1 MKFRINDFIW
11 LSKKNE
17 LFEKVNNWVKLLNK
31 KVEIVPEV
39 KNKFKLKATFV
50 ESINFLVNYPTTDKH
65 SLIKEFTLKQWEHEI
80 ELKNPAN
87 VFFKIFLTSNNFLSN
102 SKVVLEIFQ
111 LKNNEIVEKKQ
122 AIFKI
127 GKELNN
133 NEWLKI
139 SCVANDK

>member
-1 MKFRINDFIW
+1 MKFRIPGFIW
-11 LSKKNE
+11 FNKKDE
-17 LFEKVNNWVKLLNK
+17 LFEKVNNWFKQLNK
-31 KVEIVPEV
+31 KVDIVPEV
-39 KNKFKLKATFV
+39 KSRFRLKATFV
-50 ESINFLVNYPTTDKH
+50 ESINFLVNYPTNDKH

-111 LKNNEIVEKKQ
+111 LKNNEIIEKKQ

-127 GKELNN
+127 GKDLNN

-139 SCVANDK
+139 SWVSNDK

>member
-1 MKFRINDFIW
+1 MKFRIPGFIW
-11 LSKKNE
+11 LNKKDE
-17 LFEKVNNWVKLLNK
+17 LFEKINNLFKQLNK

-39 KNKFKLKATFV
+39 KSRFRLKATFA
-50 ESINFLVNYPTTDKH
+50 ESINFLVKYPTTDKH

-80 ELKNPAN
+80 ELVNPAN

-111 LKNNEIVEKKQ
+111 LKNNEIIEKKQ

-139 SCVANDK
+139 SWV

>member
-1 MKFRINDFIW
+1 MKFRIPNFNW
-11 LSKKNE
+11 LHKKDE
-17 LFEKVNNWVKLLNK
+17 LFTTLNSWFKLLNK
-31 KVEIVPEV
+31 KEEIVPVE
-39 KNKFKLKATFV
+39 KSRFKLKATFA
-50 ESINFLVNYPTTDKH
+50 ESINFMVKYPANDKQ

-80 ELKNPAN
+80 ELINPAN

-111 LKNNEIVEKKQ
+111 LKNNEIIEKKQ

-139 SCVANDK
+139 SWVLNDI

>member
-1 MKFRINDFIW
+1 MKFRIPGFIW
-11 LSKKNE
+11 LNKKDE
-17 LFEKVNNWVKLLNK
+17 LFEKINNLFKQLNK

-39 KNKFKLKATFV
+39 KSRFRLKATFA

-65 SLIKEFTLKQWEHEI
+65 ALIKEFTLKQWEYEI
-80 ELKNPAN
+80 ELVNPAN

-111 LKNNEIVEKKQ
+111 LKNNEIIEKKQ

-133 NEWLKI
+133 NDWLKI
-139 SCVANDK
+139 SWV